1 VPLTSHEHFARTL
14 AAVLKEAREKAGLS
28 QKKLA
33 ELSGVGRT
41 GIVTMEAGQRI
52 PSMLI
57 CKMLA
62 DGMKVS
68 LADIAAE
75 VERRLARLKK

>member
-1 VPLTSHEHFARTL
+1 MPVTPEQFSQAL
-14 AAVLKEAREKAGLS
+14 ATVFKEAREKKGLS

-41 GIVTMEAGQRI
+41 GIVTMESGQRA
-52 PSMLI
+52 PSALL

-62 DGMKVS
+62 DALGIP
-68 LADIAAE
+68 LAKLMAQ
-75 VERRLARLKK
+75 VEKRLEE